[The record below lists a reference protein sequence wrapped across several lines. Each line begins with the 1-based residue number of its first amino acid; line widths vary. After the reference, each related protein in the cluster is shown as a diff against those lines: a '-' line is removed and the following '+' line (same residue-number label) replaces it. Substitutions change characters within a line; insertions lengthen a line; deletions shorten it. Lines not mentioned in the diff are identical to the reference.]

1 MNFILPEA
9 VRTSLLE
16 YLAQRPYREVA
27 EGIAALISLTE
38 IPEDTAKKG
47 EP

>member
-1 MNFILPEA
+1 MKFILPED
-9 VRTSLLE
+9 VRASLLE

-38 IPEDTAKKG
+38 IPSDSDKKG
-47 EP
+47 DS